1 MKTDDPV
8 ISVENLRI
16 SFFGDEGEVPAVDG
30 VSFTLRRGRVLAL
43 VGESGSGK
51 SVTSLGLLRLTQ
63 PPGRL
68 LGGKIVYQPSEGA
81 ATDLAAL
88 SPGDPALFAIRGGRI
103 GMIFQEP
110 MTALSPVHTI
120 GDQIGEVLRIHKG
133 WKRAQRDEA
142 CIAMLARVGIADPA
156 SRLRQFPFE
165 MSGGMRQRIVIAMA
179 MICNPDVVIADEPTT
194 ALDVTI
200 QAQILGLM
208 RDLQRESGT
217 SILLVTH
224 DLGIVA
230 QMADDIAVMY
240 CGRIVEA
247 GPCRDVLLH
256 PRHPYTMGLI
266 ASLPSLAAP
275 GRPIH
280 SIPGTVPSAA
290 RLPSGCPF
298 HPRCEWSVPGLC
310 NVNGRPAIT
319 PCGDRRES
327 ACLRV
332 GELPAESLIARAR

>member
-1 MKTDDPV
+1 MSANDEV
-8 ISVENLRI
+8 LSVRDLRI

-30 VSFTLRRGRVLAL
+30 VSFGLRRGRVLAL

-51 SVTSLGLLRLTQ
+51 SVTSLGILRLTQ

-68 LGGKIVYQPSEGA
+68 LGGQILFRPAQGPEV
-81 ATDLAAL
+81 DLAAL
-88 SPGDPALFAIRGGRI
+88 PAEGPQLRKIRGARI

-120 GDQIGEVLRIHKG
+120 GDQVGEVLRIHKG
-133 WKRAQRDEA
+133 WSRAACDEA
-142 CIAMLARVGIADPA
+142 CVAMLARVGIADPT
-156 SRLRQFPFE
+156 SRLRQYPFE

-200 QAQILGLM
+200 QAQILKLM
-208 RDLQRESGT
+208 RDLQQEQGT

-230 QMADDIAVMY
+230 QLADDIAVMY
-240 CGRIVEA
+240 CGRIVETGA
-247 GPCRDVLLH
+247 CREVLLH
-256 PRHPYTMGLI
+256 PRHPYTRGLI
-266 ASLPSLAAP
+266 ASLPSLAEA

-280 SIPGTVPSAA
+280 SIRGTVPSAA
-290 RLPSGCPF
+290 HLPPGCPF
-298 HPRCEWSVPGLC
+298 HPRCEFFRPGLC
-310 NVNGRPAIT
+310 DSGERPSLVS
-319 PCGDRRES
+319 CGEKRSS

-332 GELPAESLIARAR
+332 ADLPDASLIAKSR